1 MGEQEMPKYK
11 SHKEVWALKIK
22 SIVRDGEGENSVG
35 LSRKS
40 DPKMTQ
46 PRELGIAIDTVVKHF
61 ETQNIVNNCEG
72 CGIETE
78 DKAEHCEVCECKG
91 NEAYKE

>member
-1 MGEQEMPKYK
+1 MKLKEAIQILKDHNEWRRFNSIDLPK
-11 SHKEVWALKIK
+11 A
-22 SIVRDGEGENSVG
+22 
-35 LSRKS
+35 S
-40 DPKMTQ
+40 DPKMSP

-78 DKAEHCEVCECKG
+78 NKAEHCEVCECKG

>member
-1 MGEQEMPKYK
+1 MKL
-11 SHKEVWALKIK
+11 KEAIQILKNHNLWRRYDGKI
-22 SIVRDGEGENSVG
+22 GEG
-35 LSRKS
+35 
-40 DPKMTQ
+40 PKMAH

-61 ETQNIVNNCEG
+61 ETKNTDNNCEG

>member
-1 MGEQEMPKYK
+1 MKL
-11 SHKEVWALKIK
+11 KEAIQILKDHNEW
-22 SIVRDGEGENSVG
+22 RRFNSVG

-40 DPKMTQ
+40 DPKMAQ
-46 PRELGIAIDTVVKHF
+46 PRELGIAIHTVVKYY

-78 DKAEHCEVCECKG
+78 DKAEYCEVCECKG

>member
-1 MGEQEMPKYK
+1 M
-11 SHKEVWALKIK
+11 KIK
-22 SIVRDGEGENSVG
+22 QAIQILKDHNEWRRFNSID
-35 LSRKS
+35 LPKTS
-40 DPKMTQ
+40 DPKMAH

-78 DKAEHCEVCECKG
+78 DKAKHCEVCQCKG

>member
-1 MGEQEMPKYK
+1 MKLKEAIQILKDHNEWRRFNSIDLPKT
-11 SHKEVWALKIK
+11 
-22 SIVRDGEGENSVG
+22 
-35 LSRKS
+35 S
-40 DPKMTQ
+40 DPKMAQ

-61 ETQNIVNNCEG
+61 ETQNIVNNCKG

-91 NEAYKE
+91 NEAYKEYV

>member
-1 MGEQEMPKYK
+1 MKLKEAIQILKDHNTWRRFNSIDLPKT
-11 SHKEVWALKIK
+11 
-22 SIVRDGEGENSVG
+22 
-35 LSRKS
+35 S
-40 DPKMTQ
+40 DPKMAQ
-46 PRELGIAIDTVVKHF
+46 PRELGIAIDTVVKNF

>member
-1 MGEQEMPKYK
+1 M
-11 SHKEVWALKIK
+11 KIK
-22 SIVRDGEGENSVG
+22 QAIQILKDHNEWRRFDSID
-35 LSRKS
+35 LPKTS
-40 DPKMTQ
+40 DPKMAQ
-46 PRELGIAIDTVVKHF
+46 PRELGIAIDTVVKYF
-61 ETQNIVNNCEG
+61 ETQNIVNNCKA

>member
-1 MGEQEMPKYK
+1 MKL
-11 SHKEVWALKIK
+11 KEAIQILKDHNLWRRYDGKI
-22 SIVRDGEGENSVG
+22 GEG
-35 LSRKS
+35 
-40 DPKMTQ
+40 PKMAQ
-46 PRELGIAIDTVVKHF
+46 PRELVIAIDTVVKHF
-61 ETQNIVNNCEG
+61 ETQNIVNNCKG

>member
-1 MGEQEMPKYK
+1 MKLKEAIQILKDHNEWRRFNSIDLPK
-11 SHKEVWALKIK
+11 
-22 SIVRDGEGENSVG
+22 
-35 LSRKS
+35 KS
-40 DPKMTQ
+40 DPKMAQ

-78 DKAEHCEVCECKG
+78 HCEVCRCKG
-91 NEAYKE
+91 NGAYKE

>member
-1 MGEQEMPKYK
+1 M
-11 SHKEVWALKIK
+11 KIK
-22 SIVRDGEGENSVG
+22 QAIQILKDHNEWRRFNSID
-35 LSRKS
+35 LPKTS
-40 DPKMTQ
+40 DPKMAQ

>member
-1 MGEQEMPKYK
+1 MKL
-11 SHKEVWALKIK
+11 KEAIQLLKEHNLWRRYDGKI
-22 SIVRDGEGENSVG
+22 GEG
-35 LSRKS
+35 
-40 DPKMTQ
+40 PKMAQ

-78 DKAEHCEVCECKG
+78 DKAKHCEVCECKG
-91 NEAYKE
+91 NEAYKEYL

>member
-1 MGEQEMPKYK
+1 MKLKEAIQILKDHNEWRRFNSIDLPKT
-11 SHKEVWALKIK
+11 
-22 SIVRDGEGENSVG
+22 
-35 LSRKS
+35 S
-40 DPKMTQ
+40 DPKMAQ

-91 NEAYKE
+91 NEAYK

>member
-1 MGEQEMPKYK
+1 MKLKEAIQILKDHNEWRRFNSIDLPKT
-11 SHKEVWALKIK
+11 
-22 SIVRDGEGENSVG
+22 
-35 LSRKS
+35 S
-40 DPKMTQ
+40 DPKMAH

-78 DKAEHCEVCECKG
+78 AEHCEVCECKG